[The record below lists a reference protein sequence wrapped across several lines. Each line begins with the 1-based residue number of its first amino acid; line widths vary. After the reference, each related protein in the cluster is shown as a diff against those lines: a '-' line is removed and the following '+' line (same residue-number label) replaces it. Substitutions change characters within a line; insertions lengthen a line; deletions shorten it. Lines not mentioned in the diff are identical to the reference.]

1 MKREREVRTVR
12 CELVTISA
20 RCSSELTACDV
31 LCFRPHLYSFG
42 LISGVKPIWKVTARV
57 TLFQTAVHSVAEFTT
72 ILEGR
77 GFILAG
83 SEAGGVALGGFSQG

>member
-12 CELVTISA
+12 CELVTNSA
-20 RCSSELTACDV
+20 RCSGELTACGV
-31 LCFRPHLYSFG
+31 LWFRPL